1 MVDLVPGH
9 SENMIPVKGH
19 SDLQSPFHSQGRE
32 MKICRG
38 EDTRLSGLF
47 RGKPATTEHNSLSLS
62 SPCSMPPF
70 LFPFSFVFS
79 ASEYPLVLLW
89 FFASVILY
97 VMVLATLEVEWID
110 SLLAYLFLSFF
121 FNSKTV

>member
-1 MVDLVPGH
+1 
-9 SENMIPVKGH
+9 
-19 SDLQSPFHSQGRE
+19 
-32 MKICRG
+32 
-38 EDTRLSGLF
+38 
-47 RGKPATTEHNSLSLS
+47 
-62 SPCSMPPF
+62 MPPF

-97 VMVLATLEVEWID
+97 VMVLATLEVERID